1 MHVRNSVVDFVD
13 FVDNVDLAG
22 RLPDLPGLPNRCDT
36 LFLLSEA
43 KVIKDSTS
51 NAFRISDLNRMN
63 RLLPQ
68 HEHALEFQ
76 LCRTLR
82 QALRRSQ
89 LFCDCLS
96 AYLSHSVRKVTKGYQ
111 IMQLFFQLFFRFIK
125 VSWHC
130 QLFVIVF
137 CT

>member
-1 MHVRNSVVDFVD
+1 MRTYATALSILSILSIMSILQV
-13 FVDNVDLAG
+13 ACQT
-22 RLPDLPGLPNRCDT
+22 NRGSHPMRYT
-36 LFLLSEA
+36 FLLSEA
-43 KVIKDSTS
+43 KVIKESTS